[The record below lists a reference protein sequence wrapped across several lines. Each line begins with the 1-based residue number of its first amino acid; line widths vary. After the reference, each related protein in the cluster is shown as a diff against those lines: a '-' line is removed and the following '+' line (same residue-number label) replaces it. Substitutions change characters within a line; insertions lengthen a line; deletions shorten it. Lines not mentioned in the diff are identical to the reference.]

1 MGWSIQRLLGQ
12 FMESCHRSS
21 TCLSPRIH
29 PQFVE
34 VKNSTAARRVL
45 QQKQNAILGN
55 GARARPVTITLSTE
69 EELVEEVSTDITVSE
84 PGLPITQS

>member
-1 MGWSIQRLLGQ
+1 MHS
-12 FMESCHRSS
+12 
-21 TCLSPRIH
+21 
-29 PQFVE
+29 QFVE

-69 EELVEEVSTDITVSE
+69 EELVEEVSTDIIASGPMTY
-84 PGLPITQS
+84 P